1 MKRIKY
7 AVLLIA
13 RNEEKVIIPTLESIV
28 NQSLKPIKIILV
40 NDGSSD
46 GMRDKISHRFPTE
59 ISIIDYPYDHESYLN
74 DPRLARVHNLGL
86 NELTVLDIDYLLLMG
101 ADQVLPPNYSQ
112 TLIDMMEKDHNLA
125 ITSGTIQGEFNTLPR
140 GSGRMYRNAFLRLIG
155 YHFIENYAYEDY
167 HLFKAMQLKFK
178 VFVDNSLL
186 TKARTTGANYKSNK
200 NIIRGR
206 SYRALGY
213 SKLYLSLRLLLKENK
228 QTARE
233 ILQGYEDKDIK
244 LYEPELRSFVCS
256 WQKKQLFKLSSIKK
270 IKG

>member
-13 RNEEKVIIPTLESIV
+13 RNEEKIIIPTLESII
-28 NQSLKPIKIILV
+28 NQTLPPTRIIVV
-40 NDGSSD
+40 NDGSND
-46 GMRDKISHRFPTE
+46 GTQDKIKHRFPNEVTVL
-59 ISIIDYPYDHESYLN
+59 DYPDTHESYLN

-101 ADQVLPPNYSQ
+101 ADQVLPLNYSQ

-167 HLFKAMQLKFK
+167 HLFKAIQLKFK
-178 VFVDNSLL
+178 VFMDHSLI
-186 TKARTTGANYKSNK
+186 TTARPTGENYDSKR
-200 NIIRGR
+200 NINRGR

-228 QTARE
+228 QTACE

-244 LYEPELRSFVCS
+244 LYEPELRSFVS
-256 WQKKQLFKLSSIKK
+256 KWQKKQLFKLNSIKK
-270 IKG
+270 ILG